1 MKEIILFNLLYISKN
16 IKIKLF
22 TKKGWVLMFKRVN
35 QKTKPKE
42 MKKTYNAKPS
52 KYILIMGSLLLVYLF
67 FFLKDMMLYEKIP
80 PMDEG
85 RIVITATLGT
95 SFLLIFISTL
105 LVLLSNSNKTI
116 VLTPIYCEYSN
127 GNIRFNTHWRELQPE
142 SSSFC
147 GYKWLILNGVIPDKK
162 GNRKDI
168 TAYVDSIFFKEYDDM
183 LNLINKATATVAKSA
198 IDIS

>member
-1 MKEIILFNLLYISKN
+1 
-16 IKIKLF
+16 
-22 TKKGWVLMFKRVN
+22 
-35 QKTKPKE
+35 
-42 MKKTYNAKPS
+42 
-52 KYILIMGSLLLVYLF
+52 
-67 FFLKDMMLYEKIP
+67 MLYEKIP
-80 PMDEG
+80 PIDEG